1 MNTIIAVLE
10 KKVLVESDAALRIGI
25 KFNHPT
31 AYAVRIELLVP
42 RGVKR
47 IGETESWIRL
57 QMRKFKDQSQKR
69 YIPFY
74 DIVRAAMPHHAR
86 LPVKNSSRAVRF
98 LWRMLFR
105 RLAVGHH

>member
-1 MNTIIAVLE
+1 
-10 KKVLVESDAALRIGI
+10 
-25 KFNHPT
+25 
-31 AYAVRIELLVP
+31 
-42 RGVKR
+42 
-47 IGETESWIRL
+47 
-57 QMRKFKDQSQKR
+57 MRKFKDQSQKR